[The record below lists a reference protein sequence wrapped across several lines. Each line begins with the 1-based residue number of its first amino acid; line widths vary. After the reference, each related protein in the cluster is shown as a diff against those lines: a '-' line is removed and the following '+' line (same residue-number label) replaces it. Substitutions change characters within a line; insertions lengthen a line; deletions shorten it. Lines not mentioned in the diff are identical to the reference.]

1 MPPNRHTGLAMTP
14 RRWQAEALPAVGA
27 ALRAGGRPVVVACT
41 GAGKANLAAELCRL
55 LSSVAGSS
63 AVVVSAPTKSLV
75 KQLRHDVAGR
85 IGEANVGAWYT
96 GEKRADRA
104 VVIVCNASIP
114 TLVEALAVAG
124 RGVHAW
130 IADECHRTASER
142 VDDAIRA
149 ADPKYLMGFTAT
161 PFRSVDTES
170 LRLFDSVAYRYTME
184 QAIREGVLVPY
195 DVVHV
200 PASWGEVLIDDAC
213 VRMIREQ
220 APEGPG
226 VVGASSIPDAEAFAE
241 RLAAEGIPAAV
252 THSQMAAEAQADVL
266 RRLKAGTIRCVVHV
280 AMLIEGV
287 DLPWLTWLCLR
298 RPLTSPVATIQQI
311 GRVLRTY
318 PGKSRAVI
326 LDPHALLMG
335 PLGRPDS
342 IGELEA
348 AAEAEAQGE
357 PREAGVA
364 GTPEQRWAVCVS
376 EGQQWALRVLRA
388 LAASGALEVRVSG
401 SAWRHAPAT
410 SSQVASLERMGR
422 AWSRYLPE
430 EVAAGIGALRAAHVL
445 DPLDRGT
452 VSDLLSVLSAVASQ
466 APEGGWEE
474 RAGWSGPTWPEGMEW
489 PELREGVAA
498 ELLRQKRAA
507 DRRKRKEVA

>member
-1 MPPNRHTGLAMTP
+1 
-14 RRWQAEALPAVGA
+14 
-27 ALRAGGRPVVVACT
+27 
-41 GAGKANLAAELCRL
+41 
-55 LSSVAGSS
+55 
-63 AVVVSAPTKSLV
+63 
-75 KQLRHDVAGR
+75 VAGR
-85 IGEANVGAWYT
+85 SVHVWICDEA
-96 GEKRADRA
+96 
-104 VVIVCNASIP
+104 
-114 TLVEALAVAG
+114 
-124 RGVHAW
+124 
-130 IADECHRTASER
+130 HRTAAER
-142 VDDAIRA
+142 IDEAIRA
-149 ADPKYLMGFTAT
+149 AQPKYLVGFTAT
-161 PFRSVDTES
+161 PFRSTDTES
-170 LRLFDSVAYRYTME
+170 LRLFDSVAYRYTMTD
-184 QAIREGVLVPY
+184 ATRDGVLVPY

-200 PASWGEVLIDDAC
+200 PSAWGEVLIDDAC
-213 VRMIREQ
+213 VRMIREH
-220 APEGPG
+220 APAGAG
-226 VVGASSIPDAEAFAE
+226 VVGASTVEDGMAYAE
-241 RLAAEGIPAAV
+241 RLTSDGIPARCIHAS
-252 THSQMAAEAQADVL
+252 TPKAERAAVL
-266 RRLKAGTIRCVVHV
+266 RELQSGELRCVVHV
-280 AMLIEGV
+280 ALLIEGV

-318 PGKSRAVI
+318 PNKARAVI

-430 EVAAGIGALRAAHVL
+430 PVAAGIGALRAAHVL

-452 VSDLLSVLSAVASQ
+452 VSDLLSVLSAVAQQ

-474 RAGWSGPTWPEGMEW
+474 RAGWSGPTWPDGMEW

-507 DRRKRKEVA
+507 DRRKRKEQAA